1 MAAIVELPVVI
12 KSKAAKDATAA
23 TAALPARRVLDVR
36 FPDRCVYCSV
46 PAEGTTP
53 ARVTFRPARDQ
64 AEATAVV
71 LLPYCA
77 RHRAANR
84 RITRFNNIAA
94 GLACLAGAAGALYV
108 ARLVDVIYLLRPL
121 VVLVAAAPLI
131 VICLFLWSVLRSLLG
146 RFSRS
151 IRHTGIR
158 SATLGFRVDY
168 SKADHVL
175 RFKLLNL
182 DYAERFARLNK
193 SGAG

>member
-1 MAAIVELPVVI
+1 MKQRPSCCCPIA
-12 KSKAAKDATAA
+12 
-23 TAALPARRVLDVR
+23 
-36 FPDRCVYCSV
+36 PDTSRPTGES
-46 PAEGTTP
+46 PGSITL
-53 ARVTFRPARDQ
+53 RPAWPAWPAQ
-64 AEATAVV
+64 
-71 LLPYCA
+71 
-77 RHRAANR
+77 
-84 RITRFNNIAA
+84 
-94 GLACLAGAAGALYV
+94 AGALYV
-108 ARLVDVIYLLRPL
+108 ARFVDVIYLLRPL